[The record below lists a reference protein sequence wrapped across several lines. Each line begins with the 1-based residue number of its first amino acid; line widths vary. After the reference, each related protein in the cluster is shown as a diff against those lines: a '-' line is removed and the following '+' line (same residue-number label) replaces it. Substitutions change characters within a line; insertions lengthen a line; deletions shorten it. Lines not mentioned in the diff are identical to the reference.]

1 MTSGLATISGLTQSL
16 SRILFGIC
24 GLILASISAFGQ
36 IMIDTFA
43 GGHVVSGAPAQNVAL
58 GACGITRDPNGN
70 LVFCDGNHVIRRI
83 TAGGTV
89 QTIAGTG
96 IPGFSGDGGP
106 AVSALL
112 DYPEYPKYDTA
123 GNLYFVD
130 NNRIRRID
138 TSGTITTVAGTGIYG
153 TLGTGGSALLAQIYY
168 VTDLVIDSAGYIY
181 FSEYSQPMLRRITPS
196 GQVQVFAGCATCNDV
211 DGAPATQSSIG
222 SVTAMSL
229 DSKGNL
235 YLADWNGSEGHVYR
249 ISSDGIIHHFAGFG
263 STGFGPGDG
272 NGGPASAAPPS
283 KFLALFADQA
293 GNLYTEESVP
303 LGCGCVAI
311 RRIGTDGNINL
322 IAGDL
327 TGLDPPNDG
336 PALQTLLTGGGA
348 SSMLANGGILTFAD
362 GQLIREVTSLA
373 MIQTI
378 AGGQPQPAPDGTAAL
393 SAWFIQPNSIAFDRA
408 GELYVGQACIIQKI
422 SSLGNLSTIAG
433 TGQCGSN
440 PPIGSALTT
449 QLTPVQSI
457 VVDSHDQVYFV
468 DGYFGALYVVSTTG
482 VISRVAELNPYGGPN
497 LLAIDSQDRIYFLG
511 SSADTF
517 GVVAPGA
524 APQFVSLPS
533 SAPSGNPAPL
543 SNLGLAVDAADNVYV
558 CCQQYNL
565 ILRYSP
571 EARSF
576 TDLNVGGPGVGG
588 PDALAVDSS
597 SNIWQGYGALGLWKG
612 AFEFGS
618 YGVYGD
624 VGPAESA
631 TIEPLALAFAP
642 NGDLY
647 ELDYATSAVRR
658 IHGSPPTVAPAIS
671 AGGIVNAA
679 SYAGGAIAPGELIS
693 IFGSNFGP
701 AGLDLAAPVNN
712 VLPGSLDNV
721 HVFFSTGNQVAIVA
735 RVPNQINV
743 FVPYSAANQTSV
755 QIVIDVDGVTST
767 PVAVPIA
774 PSAFGIST
782 ADASGSGQ
790 GAILNQ
796 DGSLNSQSNP
806 AARGTV
812 VTLYGTGEG
821 VTTPALPDGALE
833 ISTPYST
840 TQAPVTVKFGGE
852 TAQVQ
857 YAGAAPFLP
866 TGVFQINATIPESVT
881 PGDVPIT
888 VSIGGIST
896 TRTVTVAVQ

>member
-1 MTSGLATISGLTQSL
+1 LIRSHA
-16 SRILFGIC
+16 RILAVIFA
-24 GLILASISAFGQ
+24 LILASISASGQ
-36 IMIDTFA
+36 ILIDTFA

-58 GACGITRDPNGN
+58 GASGITRDPNGN

-83 TAGGTV
+83 NADGTV

-112 DYPEYPKYDTA
+112 DYPAYPKYDTA

-138 TSGTITTVAGTGIYG
+138 TSGTITTVAGTGILG
-153 TLGTGGSALLAQIYY
+153 TLGAGGSALLAQIYF

-181 FSEYSQPMLRRITPS
+181 FSEYLQPLLRRITPS
-196 GQVQVFAGCATCNDV
+196 GQVEVFAGCATCNDV
-211 DGAPATQSSIG
+211 DGAPARQSSFG
-222 SVTAMSL
+222 SVVAMSL

-235 YLADWNGSEGHVYR
+235 YLASTSGGEGHVYR
-249 ISSDGIIHHFAGFG
+249 ISDGIIHHFAGFG
-263 STGFGPGDG
+263 STGYGPGDG
-272 NGGPASAAPPS
+272 NGGPALAAPPS
-283 KFLALFADQA
+283 KFLALFADLA
-293 GNLYTEESVP
+293 GNVYTEERA
-303 LGCGCVAI
+303 LCGCAAI

-327 TGLDPPNDG
+327 TGLDPLTDG
-336 PALQTLLTGGGA
+336 PALETQLTGSGA
-348 SSMLANGGILTFAD
+348 SSMLANGGILTFVD
-362 GQLIREVTSLA
+362 YPLIREVTAQA

-378 AGGQPQPAPDGTAAL
+378 AGGQPQPAPNGTAAL

-408 GELYVGQACIIQKI
+408 GELYIGQPCIIQKI
-422 SSLGNLSTIAG
+422 DSAGILSTIAG

-449 QLTPVQSI
+449 QLTFVQSI

-468 DGYFGALYVVSTTG
+468 DAYFGALYVVSTGG
-482 VISRVAELNPYGGPN
+482 VISKVAELNPYNGPN
-497 LLAIDSQDRIYFLG
+497 LLAIDSQDRIYFL
-511 SSADTF
+511 SYVPNAF

-533 SAPSGNPAPL
+533 SGPNPSSAPL
-543 SNLGLAVDAADNVYV
+543 VNLGLAVDAADNVYV
-558 CCQQYNL
+558 CCQQFNV

-571 EARSF
+571 ETRSF
-576 TDLNVGGPGVGG
+576 TGLNVGGLGIGG

-597 SNIWQGYGALGLWKG
+597 SNIWQAYGTLGLWKG
-612 AFEFGS
+612 AFQFGS

-624 VGPAESA
+624 GGPAESA
-631 TIEPLALAFAP
+631 HIEPLALAFAP

-647 ELDYATSAVRR
+647 ELDAGTNSVRR
-658 IHGSPPTVAPAIS
+658 IHGSPPTVAPSIS

-679 SYAGGAIAPGELIS
+679 SYVGGAIAPGELIS

-701 AGLDLAAPVNN
+701 AGLDVAAPVNN
-712 VLPGSLDNV
+712 VLSDSLDNV
-721 HVFFSTGNQVAIVA
+721 HVFFYNSFAAGAITA
-735 RVPNQINV
+735 LTPNQINV
-743 FVPYSAANQTSV
+743 FVPYEIANLTSV
-755 QIVIDVDGVTST
+755 QITVDVDGVTST
-767 PVAVPIA
+767 PVTIPIA

-782 ADASGSGQ
+782 ANASGSGQ
-790 GAILNQ
+790 GAIFNQ
-796 DGSLNSQSNP
+796 DGSLNSSSNP
-806 AARGTV
+806 AARGSI
-812 VTLYGTGEG
+812 VTMFGTGEG
-821 VTTPALPDGALE
+821 VTTPAIPDGALE

-840 TQAPVTVKFGGE
+840 TQAPVTVRFGDQ
-852 TAQVQ
+852 TAQIQ

-866 TGVFQINATIPESVT
+866 TGVFQINATIPTGVT

-888 VSIGGIST
+888 VSIAGIST
-896 TRTVTVAVQ
+896 TRSVTVSVQ